1 MCWTVPRWS
10 WKPGPRCVKPTRQQK
25 TSMALRTAVAA
36 DNLVRA
42 VMTLAA
48 RRRG

>member
-1 MCWTVPRWS
+1 
-10 WKPGPRCVKPTRQQK
+10 
-25 TSMALRTAVAA
+25 MALRTAVAA